1 MCSILLPDGLLLLTV
16 VQGSAFW
23 VLSSGLDPALLEGV
37 PFPIQHADT
46 KVIDDKAACIAV

>member
-16 VQGSAFW
+16 VQVSAFW

-37 PFPIQHADT
+37 PFPIQLADT